1 MAGRIHAI
9 GVEMRMFPLLLVRI
23 RSRVFRADIRFS
35 FDEGDDSLV
44 RHVFE
49 RGGLVD
55 RTIKCFKVF
64 EITIDFF
71 FFLGFCLRLH
81 VDELSIFREMIHF
94 RLVLEGRFCFERK
107 EYFERY
113 LY

>member
-71 FFLGFCLRLH
+71 FF
-81 VDELSIFREMIHF
+81 FRFLFKIARGRTLDISRDDSF
-94 RLVLEGRFCFERK
+94 SSCIRRKVL
-107 EYFERY
+107 
-113 LY
+113 L